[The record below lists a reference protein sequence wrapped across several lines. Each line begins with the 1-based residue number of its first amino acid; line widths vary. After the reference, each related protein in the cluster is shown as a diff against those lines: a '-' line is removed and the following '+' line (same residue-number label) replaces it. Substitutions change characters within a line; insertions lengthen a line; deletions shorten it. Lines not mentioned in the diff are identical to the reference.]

1 MNALDFE
8 KNFTL
13 HQGCSTKH
21 PVDSGTPWVICGWL
35 LKYLES
41 YDMVQVRPP
50 DELTVIP
57 ADEAPVVS
65 GPTVRHFNPATVW
78 P

>member
-1 MNALDFE
+1 MRLILKKILPCIKAAQQNTQWTQA
-8 KNFTL
+8 
-13 HQGCSTKH
+13 
-21 PVDSGTPWVICGWL
+21 PPWVLCGWL